1 MRGHWPGAVSLI
13 SPLMMP
19 MSNTEVLPPHIR
31 PMTSVF
37 VIVVFE
43 MVLLC
48 VVVLR
53 TSNVTVFAFT
63 WATHGRPGVG

>member
-1 MRGHWPGAVSLI
+1 
-13 SPLMMP
+13 
-19 MSNTEVLPPHIR
+19 
-31 PMTSVF
+31 MTSVF

-53 TSNVTVFAFT
+53 TSNVTVFALT